1 MKNKNYVITIGREI
15 GSGGH
20 EIGLLLAQR
29 LGIKFYDRELI
40 DEASRESGVCCDMLE
55 RSDEKAPSLLDYALL
70 GGWGNE
76 NVLSNGNFYVLQSK
90 VIKRLAEAGPCVMVG
105 RSADYLLR
113 DYPRAIHLFI
123 HAPKGLRAKRLCQRY
138 AVCDEKA
145 LDLIDKMDAQRARYY
160 NFYTDKV
167 WGKSHSYDLSIDS
180 SRLGIE
186 ATVDFLREY
195 VLQVLAQ

>member
-1 MKNKNYVITIGREI
+1 MKNKKYVITIGREI

-29 LGIKFYDRELI
+29 LGVKFYDRELI
-40 DEASRESGVCCDMLE
+40 DEVSHECGVCCDMLE

-90 VIKRLAEAGPCVMVG
+90 VIKRLADTGSCVIVG

-113 DYPRAIHLFI
+113 DYPEAIHFFI
-123 HAPKGLRAKRLCQRY
+123 HAPKALRAERLCKRY
-138 AVCDEKA
+138 DVCEEKA
-145 LDLIDKMDAQRARYY
+145 IDMIDKKDAQRARYY
-160 NFYTDKV
+160 NFYTEKD
-167 WGKSHSYDLSIDS
+167 WGKSHSYHLSIDS
-180 SRLGIE
+180 SCLGIE
-186 ATVDFLREY
+186 ATVDFLIDY
-195 VLQVLAQ
+195 VHRVLV